1 MQGESGSRHARP
13 ALGCQKNTLIDKK
26 CADCSM
32 SRRRQRHAL
41 WARRRPAARREISFL
56 DGTLTI
62 WLLRPY
68 KKRRHLEALGLPGS
82 IQDECHGARRGT
94 ERGTVS
100 MTVELNENAPWLILV
115 GLAICFMLWVLWNWW
130 KEERRRGNSFA
141 RLTSPDRPT
150 PSIAFRDG
158 RRTGIAARR

>member
-1 MQGESGSRHARP
+1 
-13 ALGCQKNTLIDKK
+13 
-26 CADCSM
+26 
-32 SRRRQRHAL
+32 
-41 WARRRPAARREISFL
+41 
-56 DGTLTI
+56 
-62 WLLRPY
+62 
-68 KKRRHLEALGLPGS
+68 
-82 IQDECHGARRGT
+82 
-94 ERGTVS
+94 